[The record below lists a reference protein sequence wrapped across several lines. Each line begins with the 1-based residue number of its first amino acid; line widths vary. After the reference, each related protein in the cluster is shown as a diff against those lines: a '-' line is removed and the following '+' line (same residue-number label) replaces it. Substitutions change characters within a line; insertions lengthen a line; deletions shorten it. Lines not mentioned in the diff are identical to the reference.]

1 MVRSSTYRTS
11 KYDSKMVGDV
21 VKNRIDAQRDSM
33 VAQETTHFADL
44 ASMEAQ
50 VKQLLETW
58 GLNVLLVPGFL
69 AFARQCYKITN
80 KHSGD
85 IAHDEI
91 CLREVDWRTRFVAV
105 GMAEGDADFYL
116 ATIAEDVFSVNIWDC
131 T

>member
-1 MVRSSTYRTS
+1 MVRSATFRIS

-33 VAQETTHFADL
+33 VSQETTQFAN
-44 ASMEAQ
+44 MAQ
-50 VKQLLETW
+50 VETDTKQLCETW
-58 GLNVLLVPGFL
+58 GVNVILVPSFM
-69 AFARQCYKITN
+69 AFARQCYKITR

-91 CLREVDWRTRFVAV
+91 CLREVDWATRLVAV
-105 GMAEGDADFYL
+105 GMTAGTADFYL
-116 ATIAEDVFSVNIWDC
+116 GTIAEDVFSVNIWDC